1 MVTYADPE
9 GRGIEGSQPLLANQ
23 KFYGFL
29 ELAFRPPPPPPPGKS
44 LTPLE
49 NCLHVY
55 YSSILAM
62 FFSAVRFVSVNV

>member
-1 MVTYADPE
+1 MVTCADPE
-9 GRGIEGSQPLLANQ
+9 GRGIEGSQPLLENQ

-29 ELAFRPPPPPPPGKS
+29 ELAFGPPPPPWKKFDPPGKLS
-44 LTPLE
+44 T
-49 NCLHVY
+49 CI